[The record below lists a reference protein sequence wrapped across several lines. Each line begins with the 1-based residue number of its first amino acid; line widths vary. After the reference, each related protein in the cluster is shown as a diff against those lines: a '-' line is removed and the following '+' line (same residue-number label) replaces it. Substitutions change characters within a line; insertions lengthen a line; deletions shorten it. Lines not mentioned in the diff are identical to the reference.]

1 MISINIYNIIIGI
14 FLVFLG
20 FYILIIPPGKRVQKY
35 FFCLCVLLTLWVF
48 ALGFRYL
55 LSIEM
60 REIVLNW
67 ILIPVLFIPTFLD
80 IIVNSIFKS
89 KYSFS
94 KIRIALNVIFL
105 PYLLYVALTGEAVK
119 ILDPL
124 LFSYRPTLNYHLI
137 ISYSTFYISLS
148 CISIIRS
155 MIKDKGDER
164 VRAFLLLLGVVIAL
178 FTTLLC
184 VYIFPLLGLFYS
196 NKLAF
201 GFLPF
206 SIIWAIAI
214 LHYDAF
220 EIREHIIEEELSLPF
235 LNRISSFPILKLFQI
250 LDPEEY
256 CSRIILSKTNVVL
269 KITSINSDLLN
280 RENSKS
286 LNNKDRA
293 EVLARIFFQRI
304 R

>member
-1 MISINIYNIIIGI
+1 MQSTNFLNIAIGI
-14 FLVFLG
+14 FLYLLG
-20 FYILIIPPGKRVQKY
+20 RYVNNIIPRKEVQKN
-35 FFCLCVLLTLWVF
+35 FFLLCISLSLWMFCLGLRHFLPLE
-48 ALGFRYL
+48 FREL
-55 LSIEM
+55 A
-60 REIVLNW
+60 LNW
-67 ILIPVLFIPTFLD
+67 TLIP
-80 IIVNSIFKS
+80 IIFT
-89 KYSFS
+89 
-94 KIRIALNVIFL
+94 
-105 PYLLYVALTGEAVK
+105 PYLLYKIVQSVFYKNENPSKLSQGINIGILLYLLSFTVSNNAVK
-119 ILDPL
+119 IQNQE
-124 LFSYRPTLNYHLI
+124 LFSYIPTIHYHFIIGYITIYIVYSCFLMLI
-137 ISYSTFYISLS
+137 AIF
-148 CISIIRS
+148 
-155 MIKDKGDER
+155 KFQGDLR
-164 VRAFLLLLGVVIAL
+164 VRAFLFFTGTLIAL
-178 FTTLLC
+178 VFSILC
-184 VYIFPLLGLFYS
+184 VYIFPLLGYFYAS
-196 NKLAF
+196 KSIL

-235 LNRISSFPILKLFQI
+235 LNRISSLPILKLFQI